1 MRINAFNTVNTHLSF
16 SSKKENDSTYW
27 RIKNPESAQ
36 DKLEKHFAMDFIKRF
51 PNWEQNENL
60 VHRLKQDTIKSRAQG
75 KLHSKWHEFDTFPGV
90 SALAFSALTILSL
103 LVLLKNKNLNKS
115 EKILFKTAAVLSPI
129 FAIDNLMYIFTGSN
143 LFDKRK
149 SNK

>member
-60 VHRLKQDTIKSRAQG
+60 VHRLKQ
-75 KLHSKWHEFDTFPGV
+75 GV

>member
-1 MRINAFNTVNTHLSF
+1 MRINAFETVSGATLSYN

-27 RIKNPESAQ
+27 LIKNPESAQ
-36 DKLEKHFAMDFIKRF
+36 DKLEKHFALDFIKRF

-103 LVLLKNKNLNKS
+103 LVLLKNKNLNKILYKNG
-115 EKILFKTAAVLSPI
+115 EKPI
-129 FAIDNLMYIFTGSN
+129 
-143 LFDKRK
+143 RQ
-149 SNK
+149 

>member
-1 MRINAFNTVNTHLSF
+1 M
-16 SSKKENDSTYW
+16 
-27 RIKNPESAQ
+27 
-36 DKLEKHFAMDFIKRF
+36 EKHFAMDFIKRF

-115 EKILFKTAAVLSPI
+115 ENILFKTAAVLSPI